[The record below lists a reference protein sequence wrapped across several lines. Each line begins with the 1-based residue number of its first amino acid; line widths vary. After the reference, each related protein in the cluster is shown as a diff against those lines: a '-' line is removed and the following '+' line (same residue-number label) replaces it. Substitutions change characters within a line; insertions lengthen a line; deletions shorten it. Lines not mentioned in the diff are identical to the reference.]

1 VCAYGLYAYVII
13 CVGRC
18 VSVCL
23 FPRGCVS
30 VSAWLCV
37 CFRVAVCLLPRGCVS
52 DLSVSVGV
60 CPCVGVGRCVSVS
73 VCVRVCVEC

>member
-1 VCAYGLYAYVII
+1 VLVGVCP
-13 CVGRC
+13 CVCFR
-18 VSVCL
+18 VAVCL

-30 VSAWLCV
+30 
-37 CFRVAVCLLPRGCVS
+37 
-52 DLSVSVGV
+52 DMSVSVGV